1 MMHCSNLDEYTCVYM
16 TFAQLLMSLHLCLAV
31 ALLIMV
37 LRINEFA
44 LSTEHKNVQ

>member
-1 MMHCSNLDEYTCVYM
+1 MHCSNLDEYTRVYM
-16 TFAQLLMSLHLCLAV
+16 TSAQLLMSLHLSLAV

-37 LRINEFA
+37 LRISEFA